1 MAKHATVNTIYWVVC
16 LLLKENGK
24 NNIFLKSAMRHF
36 TSLNLELVNIMS
48 LKNEKRK
55 KLLIINF
62 LKDKKNK

>member
-1 MAKHATVNTIYWVVC
+1 
-16 LLLKENGK
+16 
-24 NNIFLKSAMRHF
+24 MRHF